1 MEDSKASIKGYLASG
16 KYPITG
22 IKIFRFEVMVRVL
35 VWELQVLQKI
45 LISIIKMK
53 MNDSVQCTVKIQSE
67 IAVMAKRRNV
77 ISYAINQLII
87 H

>member
-1 MEDSKASIKGYLASG
+1 VEDSKASIKGYLASG

-45 LISIIKMK
+45 LMS
-53 MNDSVQCTVKIQSE
+53 
-67 IAVMAKRRNV
+67 
-77 ISYAINQLII
+77 
-87 H
+87 

>member
-35 VWELQVLQKI
+35 VWELQALQKI
-45 LISIIKMK
+45 LNIYCQYIDKK
-53 MNDSVQCTVKIQSE
+53 KKTTLNHNLKALVFFELLLVHKRTFCVKK
-67 IAVMAKRRNV
+67 V
-77 ISYAINQLII
+77 
-87 H
+87 